1 LFIDSRYFQDIQK
14 SSSSKIESPKVG
26 NLPLEF
32 LVLVKVSEWEL
43 WVWTYL
49 KRLPHGLIQALLGG
63 VIGEECSLECGL
75 KELLLPLWFC
85 GQGPSDSD
93 MKL

>member
-1 LFIDSRYFQDIQK
+1 MEI
-14 SSSSKIESPKVG
+14 PKVG
-26 NLPLEF
+26 NLAPEF
-32 LVLVKVSEWEL
+32 LIWVRVSELEL
-43 WVWTYL
+43 WVRTQP

-85 GQGPSDSD
+85 GQGPSDSN